1 MKDWRHYKKKTYTQN
16 EARKMDYELDLI
28 HLAITELY
36 NGHDDNV
43 EIIKRSLDEIQRK
56 VHSKPDVTTCA

>member
-28 HLAITELY
+28 HSAITEYREVVL
-36 NGHDDNV
+36 NT
-43 EIIKRSLDEIQRK
+43 IIIW
-56 VHSKPDVTTCA
+56 T